1 MPELLVVDWFNV
13 LAAFL
18 LLAGFILLSVG
29 VAISGFGVPG
39 ISGILCLVAGI
50 MLAADSFLEGLIIT
64 LVVLALLGVIC
75 VAVLKLIASGRLK
88 MPIILQDEQTRE
100 EGYLSA
106 NDLNYLLGK
115 EGIAAT
121 DLRPSGVGEF
131 EGISFDVISSGAYIN
146 KGTALVIAKVEG
158 AKLIV
163 KEVRK

>member
-18 LLAGFILLSVG
+18 LLAGFILLSVE